1 MEFNF
6 DKAMSRLTEIS
17 ELMAKDDIS
26 LDECMALYN
35 EAAELA
41 GKCELYLE
49 QAKFV
54 VEQTE
59 MKASAQ

>member
-1 MEFNF
+1 M
-6 DKAMSRLTEIS
+6 ARLTEIA
-17 ELMAKDDIS
+17 ELMAKDDVP

-41 GKCELYLE
+41 GKCEIYLE